1 MNVRIVGMKTDGWE
15 GWGEEKPHKSMSGG
29 LDILACD
36 ATLEVHEQT
45 ERTHFCVLFTCS
57 GLKK

>member
-1 MNVRIVGMKTDGWE
+1 MKTDGWE

-36 ATLEVHEQT
+36 ATLEVHEQRGHISVYCLRVLGLRN
-45 ERTHFCVLFTCS
+45 EHDCV
-57 GLKK
+57 